1 MGTKGNRGD
10 HRKNNQQYKE
20 PPLLRSVD
28 DIIRQANDSGLYKGY
43 KLEIEEL
50 INDVSASEGNTI
62 EIRYVSLP
70 KATSGILNQEN
81 GKWIM
86 SINRDDNP
94 KRQRFTLAHELG
106 HYILHKNKNDSFEDS
121 VFFRGEDKT
130 SIEYAANIFAA
141 DLLMPKEKV
150 RFLILNGT
158 KVVKDLAEAFDVS
171 IPAMKFKLTEL
182 GYKFK

>member
-28 DIIRQANDSGLYKGY
+28 DIIRQANNSNLYKDGQ
-43 KLEIEEL
+43 LNIEKL
-50 INDVSASEGNTI
+50 INDVSESEGNTI
-62 EIRYVSLP
+62 EIRYISLS
-70 KATSGILNQEN
+70 KGISGILNQEN

-86 SINRDDNP
+86 SINQDDNP

-121 VFFRGEDKT
+121 VFFRGEEKT
-130 SIEYAANIFAA
+130 SIEYAANQFAA
-141 DLLMPKEKV
+141 TLLMPDKKV
-150 RFLILNGT
+150 RSLILSGT
-158 KVVKDLAEAFDVS
+158 KAVKDLAESFGVS

>member
-1 MGTKGNRGD
+1 MGSKGNR
-10 HRKNNQQYKE
+10 KVQCQNKQQYKE

-28 DIIRQANDSGLYKGY
+28 DIIRQADESGLYEDC
-43 KLEIEEL
+43 KLNIEKF
-50 INDVSASEGNTI
+50 INDLSLSEGNTI

-86 SINRDDNP
+86 SINKNDNP

-106 HYILHKNKNDSFEDS
+106 HYILHKNKNDFFEDS
-121 VFFRGEDKT
+121 VFFRGEEKT
-130 SIEYAANIFAA
+130 SIEYAANQFAA
-141 DLLMPKEKV
+141 TLLMPKKKV
-150 RFLILNGT
+150 RSLILSGT
-158 KVVKDLAEAFDVS
+158 KAVKDLAETFDVS
-171 IPAMKFKLTEL
+171 IPAMKFRLTEL